1 MLLRSARQ
9 RTGGSG
15 ASALLFAVALLLASL
30 PPAWGR
36 QAEAPPPAPPDIA
49 SLVRDILP
57 RLTEGERSSFES
69 ALAALPEVE
78 EARRP
83 AVRDLLTG
91 ILADLKTIEAALAK
105 IADLDQRVANA
116 PILLEQIRAEL
127 AQPPPAVEVPADQ
140 SIQQL
145 EQGLAQADAE
155 LKAAREEALA
165 LENEAQSRTRLREE
179 IPGVIAR
186 TRQEIQSVADEIAS
200 RTTLGALDPVS
211 RAELLR
217 LTVRRRSLEQTV
229 VSLEKEQA
237 SIEARRESL
246 RARQDRAARLVS
258 QAERRVEAWRQRLN
272 EAREAEAR
280 RIAAEAKKALR
291 QAANAHEVI
300 KARLEERTELAAHHE
315 QLVARLQQAQ
325 KDRQAIESSLA
336 SVRAQFLRSFEEIER
351 AGLTNTVGII
361 LGSRRSEL
369 PNVRFHQQQIRRRQ
383 QQLSEALG
391 SQFEYERRRDEI
403 KDIGAAVE
411 RILASLGPDVSAEQ
425 REAIKE
431 RATEEL
437 RVSSGLLSQII
448 ETTRD
453 LGDELSEADAAQRAL
468 VRVTQDYAAFIDEH
482 ILWIRSAAPLAW
494 SDVPAAASALAR
506 FGDQR
511 LWAQVYAS
519 MRESVVRDPVRFVG
533 LLVPVAAWILLLAS
547 APRLKRA
554 RVRLGEEL
562 DRDRLHPSFR
572 PTFKAMGLLLLESLR
587 WPLLLLIVSLAF
599 AANAQGPA
607 EMQSMAEALRSAS
620 IVWLALEVGRQ
631 ACRGGGFAEVHLR
644 WPREA
649 VAAVRRSLFWLI
661 CFVVPA
667 EALFRVVNS
676 EGHSLASEPLA
687 RLTFI
692 AGMVVLAL
700 FVQRIL
706 RPHGPVLRTYFDP
719 IRGGWLA
726 RLSVLW
732 FLILLGLPIF
742 LAVLTGLGY
751 FYSAQRLQEGLARTF
766 LLGLLMVIGSAF
778 FYRWLWVA
786 RRRVAIEQALKR
798 RAAAQEQAQ
807 GGSAEGESSAIS
819 EDEIDLPAA
828 NAQTVQLF
836 RSAAVLTALFALWG
850 IWNDA
855 LPALGLLDQFELW
868 PRFGPVEVVSERPPS
883 LAVVAPAPPAP
894 EVPSGSNGSAAPS
907 GGSGAAAL
915 PGLPLGS
922 AAPSEATGGAGA
934 DAAAAPVQRV
944 TIADLIIAVVIGVVT
959 LILTRN
965 IPGLLEI
972 AVLQRLPLDAGSRY
986 AISTIVRY
994 IIVIVGVAI
1003 TFGAV
1008 GIGWSKIQ
1016 WLAAALTF
1024 GLAFGLQ
1031 EIFAN
1036 FISGLIILIER
1047 PLRVGDTVT
1056 IGNISGEVARI
1067 RMRATTI
1074 TEWSRKELIVPNKEF
1089 ITGQLINWTLSDPTL
1104 RLEIPIGI
1112 AYGSDT
1118 RLARSLLLKV
1128 ANKCELILKDPPPRA
1143 VFLGFGDNALNFE
1156 LRFFIPHIKHF
1167 IDARDFVNFTI
1178 DDEFRKAG
1186 IEIAFPQRDIHIRTI
1201 RGVLPV
1207 QQLDPS
1213 ATQADADEKGSV

>member
-1 MLLRSARQ
+1 MFLRSARQ
-9 RTGGSG
+9 RTGLCG
-15 ASALLFAVALLLASL
+15 ASALFLVIALLFASGPTAL
-30 PPAWGR
+30 GR
-36 QAEAPPPAPPDIA
+36 QTEPPPAPPDIA
-49 SLVRDILP
+49 TLVRDILP
-57 RLTEGERSSFES
+57 RLTESERSSFES
-69 ALAALPEVE
+69 ALTALPEVE
-78 EARRP
+78 EGRRP
-83 AVRDLLTG
+83 AVRDLLTAVF
-91 ILADLKTIEAALAK
+91 ADLKTIEAALAK
-105 IADLDQRVANA
+105 IADLEQRVANA

-140 SIQQL
+140 TVQQL
-145 EQGLAQADAE
+145 EQGLAQAEAE
-155 LKAAREEALA
+155 LKAARDEALA
-165 LENEAQSRTRLREE
+165 LENEVQSRTRLREE

-186 TRQEIQSVADEIAS
+186 TRQEMQSVADEIAS

-217 LTVRRRSLEQTV
+217 LMVRRRSLEQTV
-229 VSLEKEQA
+229 ASLEKEQA

-246 RARQDRAARLVS
+246 RARQDRAARVVT
-258 QAERRVEAWRQRLN
+258 QAERRVEAWRGRLS

-291 QAANAHEVI
+291 QAANEHAVI
-300 KARLEERTELAAHHE
+300 KARLEERTELASAHE
-315 QLVARLQQAQ
+315 QLVGRFQQAQ
-325 KDRQAIESSLA
+325 KDRQAIENTLA
-336 SVRAQFLRSFEEIER
+336 TVRAQFRRSFEEIDR

-361 LGSRRSEL
+361 LGSRRGEL
-369 PNVRFHQQQIRRRQ
+369 PNVRYHQQQIRRRQ
-383 QQLSEALG
+383 QELSEALG
-391 SQFEYERRRDEI
+391 AHFEYERRRDEI

-411 RILASLGPDVSAEQ
+411 RIVAGLGPEVSAEQ

-431 RATEEL
+431 RATEEY
-437 RVSSGLLSQII
+437 RVTSALLGQII
-448 ETTRD
+448 ETARD
-453 LGDELSEADAAQRAL
+453 LGDELSEADAAERAL
-468 VRVTQDYAAFIDEH
+468 VRVTEDYAAFIDEH
-482 ILWIRSAAPLAW
+482 ILWIRSAPPLAW
-494 SDVPAAASALAR
+494 SDVRDAAAALAR
-506 FGDQR
+506 LGDR
-511 LWAQVYAS
+511 ELWKQTGAAFRDSLVQDPLQFTGLTVA
-519 MRESVVRDPVRFVG
+519 VV
-533 LLVPVAAWILLLAS
+533 AWILLLAS
-547 APRLKRA
+547 APRLRRA
-554 RVRLGEEL
+554 RARLSEEL

-572 PTFKAMGLLLLESLR
+572 PTFKAMLVLLLSALR
-587 WPLLLLIVSLAF
+587 WPLLLLVAALAL
-599 AANAQGPA
+599 ATNAQAPA
-607 EMQSMAEALRSAS
+607 ATQSMAEALRSAAL
-620 IVWLALEVGRQ
+620 VWLALEVGRQ
-631 ACRGGGFAEVHLR
+631 GCRGGGFAEVHLR

-667 EALFRVVNS
+667 EAIFRVVS
-676 EGHSLASEPLA
+676 GEGHELASEPLA

-692 AGMVVLAL
+692 AGMVVLAI
-700 FVQRIL
+700 FVQRTL
-706 RPHGPVLRTYFDP
+706 KPHGPVLRTYFDP
-719 IRGGWLA
+719 IRGGWIA
-726 RLSVLW
+726 RLSGLW
-732 FLILLGLPIF
+732 FLLLLLLPLF

-751 FYSAQRLQEGLARTF
+751 FYSAQRLQEGLSQTL
-766 LLGLLMVIGSAF
+766 LLGLLMVIGSGL

-807 GGSAEGESSAIS
+807 SGGAEGEPSAIS

-836 RSAAVLTALFALWG
+836 RSVAVLTVLFALWG

-855 LPALGLLDQFELW
+855 LPALRLLDQFELW

-883 LAVVAPAPPAP
+883 IADVSPAASPAAAPPPA
-894 EVPSGSNGSAAPS
+894 EAGSAAPS
-907 GGSGAAAL
+907 STPPPNGAL
-915 PGLPLGS
+915 GLPLGS
-922 AAPSEATGGAGA
+922 SPAEPDSGAE
-934 DAAAAPVQRV
+934 AAAVQRV
-944 TIADLIIAVVIGVVT
+944 TIADLIIAIVIGIVT
-959 LILTRN
+959 LVLTRN

-994 IIVIVGVAI
+994 VIVIVGVAV

-1047 PLRVGDTVT
+1047 PMRVGDTVT
-1056 IGNISGEVARI
+1056 IGNVSGEVSRI

-1074 TEWSRKELIVPNKEF
+1074 TEWNRKELIVPNKEF

-1104 RLEIPIGI
+1104 RIEVPVGV

-1118 RLARSLLLKV
+1118 RLARSLLQKV
-1128 ANKCELILKDPPPRA
+1128 ANKCEFVLKDPPPRA

-1167 IDARDFVNFTI
+1167 LDARDFVNFGI

-1201 RGVLPV
+1201 SGALPV
-1207 QQLDPS
+1207 ANVEAPR
-1213 ATQADADEKGSV
+1213 ADEHERG